1 MRQGLF
7 TYALDNGT
15 VECRLCAHYCRL
27 NPGQTGICQV
37 RHNRAGELVT
47 SAYGKPA
54 FLALEPIEKKYFFHV
69 VPGGKTLSLGTP
81 GCNLRCKYCINWRVS
96 QRGVDDSDIE
106 MAPEAIVDKALSQ
119 QVDCIAFTYTEPTI
133 FFEYAQDIARLAC
146 QAGLTVVAKSNGY
159 MAQGVLQEMAS
170 WLHAINIDL
179 KGWNNSA
186 HQRVVGGELKPVLE
200 NLRLAAQLDLW
211 LEVTTLLVPGLS
223 QHADDL
229 DNIARFI
236 ANELGQDTPW
246 HLLRFYPHYKMHDQ
260 VVTAQVQLQRAVE
273 HGQKAGLRYVYT
285 KELERGRMLHTY
297 CPGCRALVI
306 ERRGYSLIRNN
317 LRDGYCRQC
326 GYSLKGI
333 GLNRENSAMSLPME
347 ETSCQINQL
356 SEEIRK
362 LPM

>member
-1 MRQGLF
+1 MRQSLF
-7 TYALDNGT
+7 THTLDNGM

-27 NPGQTGICQV
+27 KPGQTGVCQV

-47 SAYGKPA
+47 STYGRPV
-54 FLALEPIEKKYFFHV
+54 FLATEPIEKKFFFHV
-69 VPGGKTLSLGTP
+69 APGCQTLSLGTP

-96 QRGVDDSDIE
+96 QRGVDESVTE
-106 MAPEAIVDKALSQ
+106 VAPEKIVSEALSR

-159 MAQGVLQEMAS
+159 MAWGVLQEMAS

-186 HQRVVGGELKPVLE
+186 HQHVVGGELKPVLE
-200 NLRLAAQLDLW
+200 NLRLAARLNLW

-223 QHADDL
+223 QDVDDL

-246 HLLRFYPHYKMHDQ
+246 HLLRFYPHYKMRDYA
-260 VVTAQVQLQRAVE
+260 VTAQAQLQRAVE
-273 HGQKAGLRYVYT
+273 SGQKAGLHYIYS
-285 KELERGRMLHTY
+285 KELDQGRMLHTC
-297 CPGCRALVI
+297 CPGCGTLVI
-306 ERRGYSLIRNN
+306 ERKGYSLVRNN
-317 LRDGYCRQC
+317 LRDGCCSQC
-326 GYSLKGI
+326 GYAIKGI
-333 GLNRENSAMSLPME
+333 GLNRQHASTSTTME
-347 ETSCQINQL
+347 ETVCQINQ
-356 SEEIRK
+356 
-362 LPM
+362 PTQ